1 MLPLARHEG
10 VGEPVSLTP
19 MLKVTCL
26 PHRQLRL
33 LSTPDCPT
41 PAGWLSE
48 IMDPAI
54 DIIAILVAVAFL
66 AATIDAMAGGGGL
79 ITIPALL
86 AAGVPPVAALATNK
100 LQSSFG
106 TFGAVI
112 AFARRGH
119 IDLKKFA
126 LPTLASF
133 TGSAGGTLLVTRVD
147 SSFLAALLPILLIA
161 MVFYFVFSPRMSDE
175 DKHSRLGSAALLVVT
190 FIIGAYD
197 GFFGPGTGSFFTT
210 ALVALFGF
218 GLIRAVAHSKLLN
231 FASNLASLAVFIAG
245 GHVLWVTGFAMAIG
259 SIAGGQVGAHIAIR
273 YGAGIARPLLIIMS
287 FTLTAKLLMDPT
299 NPLTQTV
306 RGWLGG

>member
-1 MLPLARHEG
+1 MP
-10 VGEPVSLTP
+10 
-19 MLKVTCL
+19 KVTCL
-26 PHRQLRL
+26 SR
-33 LSTPDCPT
+33 PDCPAPT
-41 PAGWLSE
+41 GWLSE
-48 IMDPAI
+48 IMDPTI

-106 TFGAVI
+106 TCGAVV
-112 AFARRGH
+112 AFARRRH

-133 TGSAGGTLLVTRVD
+133 VGSAGGTLLVTRVD

-161 MVFYFVFSPRMSDE
+161 MVLYFVFSPRMSDE

-190 FIIGAYD
+190 IIIGGYD

-231 FASNLASLAVFIAG
+231 FASNLASLTVFIAG
-245 GHVLWVTGFAMAIG
+245 GHVLWITGLAMAVG

-299 NPLTQTV
+299 NPLTQTFM
-306 RGWLGG
+306 GWFAG